1 MRPKLRSALIVFLLI
16 LLPVSLNAE
25 EGRVELVEKL
35 GEKIPLDLSFRNSS
49 GERVELDQLVDRP
62 TLMVPVFYNCRN
74 VCNILLGRM
83 SAVLPQVKL
92 NPGEDYNIVTFS
104 FDPVETPEMAAQS
117 KKTFFTA
124 MQAPDFPRAAWHY
137 LVGSQENILRLT
149 DSAGYYFKKEEDD
162 FLHPIAAFV
171 VAADGKIVRY
181 LIGQRISPFDL
192 TMALLEAEEGRIGK
206 PISAALQ
213 FCFSYDP
220 EGRGYVFN
228 LMRVSATVILLT
240 LGSFLLFL
248 ILTGR
253 KKKK

>member
-1 MRPKLRSALIVFLLI
+1 MRPKLRSALIVFLLT

-171 VAADGKIVRY
+171 VAEDGKIVRY

-206 PISAALQ
+206 PIKTALQ

>member
-1 MRPKLRSALIVFLLI
+1 MRPKLRSALIVFLLT